1 MSMESN
7 VIIFSVPKI
16 VDGINGILVLLLLY
30 PISS

>member
-7 VIIFSVPKI
+7 VIIFLVPKI
-16 VDGINGILVLLLLY
+16 VDGMNGILVLLLY